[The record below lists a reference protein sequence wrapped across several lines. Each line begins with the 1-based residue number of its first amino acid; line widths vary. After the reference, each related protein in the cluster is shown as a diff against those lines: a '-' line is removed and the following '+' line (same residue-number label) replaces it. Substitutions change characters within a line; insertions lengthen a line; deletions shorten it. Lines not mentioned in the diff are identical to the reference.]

1 MSTPSAHPRI
11 PYGEADF
18 RRIRLNRWL
27 YVDKT
32 RFLRRLEQERYAF
45 LIRPRR
51 FGKSLWI
58 SLLENYYDRFWAE
71 GFKATFAG
79 TDIGQDP
86 TGEQSRYVT
95 LRFDFSAVDDKL
107 ETLEREF
114 EAYCLI
120 ELQGTLERHP
130 DLFPEA
136 ARQRILEPPSIA
148 SKLTELFRYAG
159 DHDIPLYVLIDEYDN
174 FANTVLA
181 YQGAEAHHST
191 YGGGIYRNFFAT
203 LKAGAGS
210 SGGGLERLFITGV
223 MPITM
228 DDVTS
233 GFNIGTNI
241 SLHPDYNEM
250 VGFTE
255 AEVRHLVETYRDL
268 GVFNQE
274 VDTAMGIMGQWY
286 NGYRFAKEAE
296 TDLYNTDMVLYY
308 LDNSIPNREV
318 PDELIDTNVRI
329 DYGKLRHLLVTG
341 RQLNDNFDL
350 LRDVISEEQV
360 DTRIQPSFPLQD
372 LAKPENFLSLLH
384 YFGLLSIREAGDWVP
399 RLAIPNQ
406 TVKRL
411 MYGFLRDGYRDV
423 EVFSVNLFRF
433 EQLMM
438 GMATEGEWRPVLEFL
453 SEAIARQTGIRDYIA
468 GEKVIQGFLAAYLS
482 VSDYYV
488 FRSEAELGKGHADIC
503 LEPLVARYPHLQ
515 RGYLVELKYLK
526 RSESVDEAAVTA
538 AASEARA
545 QLERYLAEERLARQ
559 FPGGALHRPGPGVP
573 RLGDGVLRCRAA
585 VTVAPALLPQTCK
598 ARMHGSRDR
607 WDRSG
612 RSHRSQQ
619 PVQPVCGTCGLS
631 HLSCIMHSTRSGC
644 G

>member
-1 MSTPSAHPRI
+1 MSTPPTHPRI

-18 RRIRLNRWL
+18 RRIRRNRWL

-32 RFLRRLEQERYAF
+32 RFLRRLEEERYAF

-51 FGKSLWI
+51 FGKSLWA
-58 SLLENYYDRFWAE
+58 SVLENYYDRFWAD
-71 GFKATFAG
+71 GFEATFAG

-86 TGEQSRYVT
+86 TGEQSHYVT
-95 LRFDFSAVDDKL
+95 LRFDFSTVNDKL

-114 EAYCLI
+114 ETYCLI
-120 ELQGTLERHP
+120 ELRGTLERHP

-136 ARQRILEPPSIA
+136 ALQRILAPPSIA
-148 SKLTELFRYAG
+148 TKLAELFRYAG

-181 YQGAEAHHST
+181 YHGAEAYHSFT
-191 YGGGIYRNFFAT
+191 HGGGFYRNFFAT
-203 LKAGAGS
+203 LKSGAGRT
-210 SGGGLERLFITGV
+210 GGGLERLFITGV
-223 MPITM
+223 SPITM

-233 GFNIGTNI
+233 GFNIGKNI
-241 SLHPDYNEM
+241 SLHPDFNEM

-255 AEVRHLVETYRDL
+255 PEVRRLVETYRDL

-274 VDTAMGIMGQWY
+274 VETAMGIMGQWY
-286 NGYRFAKEAE
+286 NGYRFSEDVE

-308 LDNSIPNREV
+308 LDNSIPNRDV
-318 PDELIDTNVRI
+318 PTYLIDTNVRI

-341 RQLNDNFDL
+341 RQLNGNFDL
-350 LRDVISEEQV
+350 LRDVIGEEQV
-360 DTRIQPSFPLQD
+360 DTRIQPGFPLKD
-372 LAKPENFLSLLH
+372 LTKPENFLSLLH
-384 YFGLLSIREAGDWVP
+384 YFGLLSIRDVVERVP

-423 EVFSVNLFRF
+423 GVFSVNLFRF

-438 GMATEGEWRPVLEFL
+438 GMANRGEWRPVFEFL
-453 SEAIARQTGIRDYIA
+453 SEAIARQTGIRDYIG

-503 LEPLVARYPHLQ
+503 LEPLVARYPNLQ
-515 RGYLVELKYLK
+515 RGYLIELKYLK
-526 RSESVDEAAVTA
+526 RSESADEAAVA
-538 AASEARA
+538 AAVEEAAA

-559 FPGGALHRPGPGVP
+559 FPGVRFIGLIVVFHGWEMVFC
-573 RLGDGVLRCRAA
+573 DA
-585 VTVAPALLPQTCK
+585 V
-598 ARMHGSRDR
+598 RR
-607 WDRSG
+607 
-612 RSHRSQQ
+612 
-619 PVQPVCGTCGLS
+619 
-631 HLSCIMHSTRSGC
+631 
-644 G
+644 